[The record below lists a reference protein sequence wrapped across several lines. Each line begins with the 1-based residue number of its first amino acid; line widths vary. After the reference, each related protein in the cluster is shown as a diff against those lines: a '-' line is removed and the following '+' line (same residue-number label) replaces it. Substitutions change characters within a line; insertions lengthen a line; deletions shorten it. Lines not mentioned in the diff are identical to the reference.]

1 MQEKWNCPLTKGVIH
16 DTIDTER
23 EVREMTRINAMITHV
38 SEKFGVNSNEALRM
52 RFMARAYLLRRGV
65 TYEECF
71 ELYKAL
77 MRKKAN

>member
-1 MQEKWNCPLTKGVIH
+1 
-16 DTIDTER
+16 
-23 EVREMTRINAMITHV
+23 MTHINAMITYV
-38 SEKFGVNSNEALRM
+38 TEKFGADSNEALRM

-77 MRKKAN
+77 MRKKVSGS

>member
-1 MQEKWNCPLTKGVIH
+1 
-16 DTIDTER
+16 
-23 EVREMTRINAMITHV
+23 MTPTNAMITYV
-38 SEKFGVNSNEALRM
+38 SKKFGADSNEALRM

-77 MRKKAN
+77 MKKKKEV

>member
-1 MQEKWNCPLTKGVIH
+1 
-16 DTIDTER
+16 
-23 EVREMTRINAMITHV
+23 MTRINAMITHV
-38 SEKFGVNSNEALRM
+38 SEKFGANSNEALRM

-77 MRKKAN
+77 MKKKKER

>member
-1 MQEKWNCPLTKGVIH
+1 MTKRKGY
-16 DTIDTER
+16 DTIDIES
-23 EVREMTRINAMITHV
+23 EVREMTKINAMITHV
-38 SEKFGVNSNEALRM
+38 SEKFGVNSNETLRM

-77 MRKKAN
+77 MKKKKGV

>member
-16 DTIDTER
+16 DIINTES
-23 EVREMTRINAMITHV
+23 EVRNMTQINSMITYV
-38 SEKFGVNSNEALRM
+38 AQKFGADSNEALRM

-65 TYEECF
+65 TYDECF

-77 MRKKAN
+77 MKKKAN

>member
-1 MQEKWNCPLTKGVIH
+1 MTKEVIH
-16 DTIDTER
+16 DIINTES
-23 EVREMTRINAMITHV
+23 EVRNMAQINAMITYV
-38 SEKFGVNSNEALRM
+38 AQKFGADSNEALRM

-77 MRKKAN
+77 MKKKKEV